1 MKIADL
7 YIRVSTDEQAD
18 KGYSQRSQEELL
30 RKYCEINHI
39 SIRKVI
45 FEDHSAK
52 TFDRPQW
59 KSYLL
64 ELRKYKNKSDLV
76 LFLKWDR
83 FSRNAGDAYQM
94 INTLRKFGVEPQAI
108 EQPLDLS
115 IPENKMMLAFYL
127 AAPEVENDR
136 RALNVFHGMRRAR
149 KEGRYMGL
157 APIGYINKTD
167 EAGRKYIAP
176 KEPEAT
182 ILKWAFQELANGH
195 FAADQVRQEVNN
207 RGLKCSR
214 SNFWTVI
221 RNPVYCGKVPIASY
235 KDEENTTV
243 QGRHEAIISEALFY
257 EVQEVLLGRKRKER
271 SATQITVNEQMPL
284 RGFLICPKCGRMLSG
299 SASKGRN
306 NYYYYYHCVSS
317 CGARFKTEDANSLF
331 VRELK
336 KYMPKPGISDV
347 YVINLKEAYS
357 EKTKSQQSDRK
368 QLLTEIDELSN
379 RLRKAREM
387 VADQVLDPDD
397 YRELKLD
404 CTNKIT
410 VLEAKLAGCSQSE
423 KSINGLLDQAMSN
436 LDKLDTLYEQGT
448 VALKRQ
454 IIGSIYPEK
463 LTFDGEQ
470 YRTGRLNE
478 AVRLIYTMNKGFS
491 EIKNRK
497 SDKKMRFSGK
507 VPRTG
512 IEPAHPC
519 ERQILSLLRLPI
531 PPSGPVKLSITN
543 SIVN

>member
-30 RKYCEINHI
+30 RKYCEINQI

-45 FEDHSAK
+45 FEDYSAK

-64 ELRKYKNKSDLV
+64 ELRKHKSKSDLV

-83 FSRNAGDAYQM
+83 FSQNAGDAYQM
-94 INTLRKFGVEPQAI
+94 INILRRLGIEPQAI

-136 RALNVFHGMRRAR
+136 RALNVIHGMRRAR

-176 KEPEAT
+176 KEPEAS
-182 ILKWAFQELANGH
+182 IMKWAFQELANGH
-195 FAADQVRQEVNN
+195 FAVDQIRREANS
-207 RGLKCSR
+207 RGLKCCR
-214 SNFWTVI
+214 SNFWSAI

-257 EVQEVLLGRKRKER
+257 EVQEVLLGRKREKR
-271 SATQITVNEQMPL
+271 SVTQITVDGHMPL
-284 RGFLICPKCGRMLSG
+284 RGFLICPSCGRMLTG

-306 NYYYYYHCVSS
+306 NYYYYYHCLSS
-317 CGARFKTEDANSLF
+317 CGCRFKTEDTNNLF
-331 VRELK
+331 IRELK
-336 KYMPKPGISDV
+336 KYIPKPGMSDV

-368 QLLTEIDELSN
+368 QLLSEIDELNN

-387 VADQVLDPDD
+387 LADQVLDPDD

-410 VLEAKLAGCSQSE
+410 VLEAKLAGSSQSE
-423 KSINGLLDQAMSN
+423 KSISGLLDQAMSN
-436 LDKLDTLYEQGT
+436 LNRLDTLYEQGT

-463 LTFDGEQ
+463 LTFDGNQ
-470 YRTGRLNE
+470 YRTNRLNE
-478 AVRLIYTMNKGFS
+478 AVRLIYTMDKDFS

-497 SDKKMRFSGK
+497 SNKKMCFSGK
-507 VPRTG
+507 VPGNGVEPSLALLRTG
-512 IEPAHPC
+512 F
-519 ERQILSLLRLPI
+519 
-531 PPSGPVKLSITN
+531 
-543 SIVN
+543 